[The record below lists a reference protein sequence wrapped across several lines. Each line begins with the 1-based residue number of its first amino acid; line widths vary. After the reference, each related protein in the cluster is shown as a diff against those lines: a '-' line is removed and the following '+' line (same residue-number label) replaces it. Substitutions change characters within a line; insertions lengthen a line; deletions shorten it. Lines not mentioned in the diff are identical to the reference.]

1 MFKKICKMSLNARC
15 IHINIFSDLPLA
27 KRDYRLK
34 KCCLLPN
41 TTLPLECNQLPGL
54 VPSRWARYKPLWG
67 WVWYEGCLA
76 ELQQPNRGQRKID
89 PSVCFSINTAGCSAG
104 GHFLHK
110 VSNKEIIC
118 EIYLTRPPGARVSPV
133 SSRLPFVGGKQRDV

>member
-54 VPSRWARYKPLWG
+54 VPELLGPLQTTLG
-67 WVWYEGCLA
+67 
-76 ELQQPNRGQRKID
+76 
-89 PSVCFSINTAGCSAG
+89 
-104 GHFLHK
+104 
-110 VSNKEIIC
+110 
-118 EIYLTRPPGARVSPV
+118 
-133 SSRLPFVGGKQRDV
+133 VGVV